1 MPRRAFRF
9 AFRFA
14 TAQSNIAA
22 SSFASPSKSD
32 DEDDAV
38 SESSSSMRRG
48 DAIGDTPG
56 WCSPVR
62 KQDSPSSARPPRW
75 RSGSSSLELPLYSA
89 LSMYRPNDAF
99 SASKT
104 STSSRMESK
113 PCWAWSSC
121 ARMESLGSA
130 FGCFFGRVRGMVRL
144 GAWRLTM
151 VICLRR
157 RVDGVGGSP
166 SFVFE
171 RLAWREAAL
180 CACTRCRRQFVG
192 LSHPSVSIR

>member
-1 MPRRAFRF
+1 MPRRAFRL
-9 AFRFA
+9 AFRLA

-22 SSFASPSKSD
+22 SSFASPSYSD
-32 DEDDAV
+32 DEEDAV
-38 SESSSSMRRG
+38 SEDSDSTRRG

-75 RSGSSSLELPLYSA
+75 RSGSSSLELPLA
-89 LSMYRPNDAF
+89 LSIYLPKDAF

-104 STSSRMESK
+104 STSSRMESN

-121 ARMESLGSA
+121 ARIESLGSA

-144 GAWRLTM
+144 GAWRLTI
-151 VICLRR
+151 VLVTAARR
-157 RVDGVGGSP
+157 G
-166 SFVFE
+166 
-171 RLAWREAAL
+171 
-180 CACTRCRRQFVG
+180 RRGQPCVRF
-192 LSHPSVSIR
+192 

>member
-1 MPRRAFRF
+1 MPRRAFRL
-9 AFRFA
+9 AFRLA
-14 TAQSNIAA
+14 TAQSSIAA
-22 SSFASPSKSD
+22 SSFASPSYSD
-32 DEDDAV
+32 DDVDDVED
-38 SESSSSMRRG
+38 SSSSTRRG
-48 DAIGDTPG
+48 DAIGETPG

-62 KQDSPSSARPPRW
+62 KQDSPSSARPGRV
-75 RSGSSSLELPLYSA
+75 RSGSSSLLDPLYSA
-89 LSMYRPNDAF
+89 LSMYRPKDAF

-121 ARMESLGSA
+121 ARIESLGSA

-166 SFVFE
+166 AFVFE
-171 RLAWREAAL
+171 RL
-180 CACTRCRRQFVG
+180 
-192 LSHPSVSIR
+192 